1 MDTTII
7 NKPVMLSTI
16 DNPYNPFVDY
26 EHWLA
31 YDREKG
37 YNTNEYL
44 ARIALTSN
52 ELSDQD
58 QDEAMNE
65 AIDKIVKL
73 NVLGIYI
80 KVNDEYIPRM
90 NSSILN

>member
-1 MDTTII
+1 MDTI
-7 NKPVMLSTI
+7 NKPIMLSTI
-16 DNPYNPFVDY
+16 DNPYNPFKDY
-26 EHWLA
+26 DHWLA

-52 ELSDQD
+52 DLSEQD

-65 AIDKIVKL
+65 AIHKIIKL

-80 KVNDEYIPRM
+80 KVNEDYIPRT
-90 NSSILN
+90 NLSILTE